1 MTSRNEGDLDGN
13 YGKFHQYWLEEVE
26 VSEAKTEAALLSPAQ
41 KQATWCRRVK
51 ELLDDHI
58 QKTWAQGMEISMFL
72 TLWSRRYPHDAVAW
86 YQPAGKMMRSMEECG
101 EVTRDS
107 QDRKLVV
114 WRPVPSALASACL
127 VCGKCK
133 TSHEKTGR
141 PMYECTRCRVP
152 VCVMCGLLASGAV
165 AVFEC
170 KDCLPPWRRHLRG
183 DMLSLPPWRRP

>member
-1 MTSRNEGDLDGN
+1 MTSRKEGDLDGN

-26 VSEAKTEAALLSPAQ
+26 VSEAKTEAALLSPAL
-41 KQATWCRRVK
+41 KHAIWCRRVK
-51 ELLDDHI
+51 ELLDDYI

-86 YQPAGKMMRSMEECG
+86 YQPAEKMMRSMEVCG
-101 EVTRDS
+101 EVTRDTQES
-107 QDRKLVV
+107 NLVV

-133 TSHEKTGR
+133 TSHALTGR
-141 PMYECTRCRVP
+141 PMYKCTRCRMS
-152 VCVMCGLLASGAV
+152 VCVMCGSYLS

-170 KDCLPPWRRHLRG
+170 NDCRPPWRRTLRG
-183 DMLSLPPWRRP
+183 DMLRLPPWRRP